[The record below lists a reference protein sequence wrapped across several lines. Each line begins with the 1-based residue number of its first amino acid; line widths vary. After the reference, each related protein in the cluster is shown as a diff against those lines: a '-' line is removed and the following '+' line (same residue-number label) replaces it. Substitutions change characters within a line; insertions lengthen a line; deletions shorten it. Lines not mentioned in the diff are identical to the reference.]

1 MSNTLLW
8 ILVSTLAMSLFAW
21 VGLVTLLFS
30 EKMLKKMI
38 LPLVAFSA
46 GALLGGAFLHM
57 IPEAIN
63 GGGEMVF
70 VFLLVLLGFIIFLFL
85 EEFICW
91 HHCHRAPSEH
101 KHPAGHLILIADGLH
116 NFLGGIAIGTAFLV
130 DIRLGMVTWVVAAA
144 HEIPQELGDFGI
156 LLHSG
161 WEKRRALVYNFISAI
176 TIVVGGVVAYFASGF
191 INIIYLLPF
200 AAGNF
205 IYIATSDLIPE
216 IKHNTDRRE
225 NMLHFLAL
233 VAGVALLWAVKAVAN

>member
-1 MSNTLLW
+1 
-8 ILVSTLAMSLFAW
+8 
-21 VGLVTLLFS
+21 
-30 EKMLKKMI
+30 
-38 LPLVAFSA
+38 
-46 GALLGGAFLHM
+46 M

-130 DIRLGMVTWVVAAA
+130 DVRLGMVTWVVAAA

-161 WEKRRALVYNFISAI
+161 WEKRKALVYNFISAI